1 MHPRFLGT
9 DPRGDW
15 SGLAFFKVSACG
27 AGYAHML
34 SHIPRT
40 GSIAERVNGLGLFV
54 HELCC
59 IRVVEAVLVCEDGVA
74 ELLQCHFV
82 DGVEDGEFAEAAGEV
97 VGQAGGE
104 EGTLFRK

>member
-1 MHPRFLGT
+1 
-9 DPRGDW
+9 
-15 SGLAFFKVSACG
+15 
-27 AGYAHML
+27 ML